1 MVKYP
6 HINITIKIIGKIC
19 QKGKEIMSINDVALH
34 LHSTYSDGGHTV
46 NELVEE
52 LTGNSVKIA
61 ALCDHDEIGG
71 VKYFKDA
78 TEKVG
83 IKSIPCFEL
92 STCYAKRFYVHILAY
107 GFDIRK
113 RAFIETALRKNWQAH
128 DDCFDETLEMI
139 NKKLRLHLT
148 KEEIRQITNRMG
160 NANFT
165 FPVFHHL
172 NNNLGFDSAKLW
184 ELIYRDEKSPMNQL
198 LLKGKLM
205 TTEEGME
212 FITSI
217 GATPVFAHPGF
228 FAKYSLSGEG
238 TTKQLER
245 LFEIM
250 VELGLKGA
258 EYFYPYPEEQ
268 KIMPFIEA
276 SRHLTKKHGLWE
288 LSGSD
293 YHGSYKTNNCG
304 IAMPGLS
311 LAKALEFKS
320 FCE

>member
-1 MVKYP
+1 
-6 HINITIKIIGKIC
+6 
-19 QKGKEIMSINDVALH
+19 MSPNDVALH
-34 LHSTYSDGGHTV
+34 LHSNHSDGGSTI
-46 NELVEE
+46 NEVVKKLSEE
-52 LTGNSVKIA
+52 DIEIA
-61 ALCDHDEIGG
+61 ALCDHDGISG
-71 VKYFKDA
+71 VVHFQAA

-83 IKSIPCFEL
+83 IKSITGFEL
-92 STCYAKRFYVHILAY
+92 STCYLKRFYVHILAY

-113 RAFIETALRKNWQAH
+113 RAPIEAALRKNWQAH

-139 NKKLRLHLT
+139 NKKLKLHLT
-148 KEEIRQITNRMG
+148 KEEIRQVTNRTG
-160 NANFT
+160 NTNFT
-165 FPVFHHL
+165 FPIFQHL
-172 NNNLGFDSAKLW
+172 KNLGFDSAKLW
-184 ELIYRDEKSPMNQL
+184 QLIYREEKSPMNQL

-250 VELGLKGA
+250 AELGLKGA
-258 EYFYPYPEEQ
+258 EYFYPYPEEP

-276 SRHLTKKHGLWE
+276 SRRLTKKHGLWE

-293 YHGSYKTNNCG
+293 YHGSYKTNDCG
-304 IAMPGLS
+304 IAMPGLP
-311 LAKALEFKS
+311 LAEALEFKS
-320 FCE
+320 FCER

>member
-1 MVKYP
+1 MVKYL
-6 HINITIKIIGKIC
+6 HINITIIGNLPER
-19 QKGKEIMSINDVALH
+19 GGNMFENNVAFH
-34 LHSTYSDGGHTV
+34 LHSNYSDGGSTV
-46 NELVEE
+46 PEIVGELIR
-52 LTGNSVKIA
+52 NNVKIA
-61 ALCDHDEIGG
+61 VLCDHDEIGG

-78 TEKVG
+78 TKKAG

-107 GFDIRK
+107 GFDIKK
-113 RAFIETALRKNWQAH
+113 RASIETALQRNWQAH
-128 DDCFDETLEMI
+128 DDCFDETLEMV
-139 NKKLRLHLT
+139 NRKLGLRLT
-148 KEEIRQITNRMG
+148 REEIRQITNRTG

-165 FPVFHHL
+165 FPLFYHL
-172 NNNLGFDSAKLW
+172 NKNLGFDSAKLW

-198 LLKGKLM
+198 LLRGKLL
-205 TTEEGME
+205 TLEEGME

-238 TTKQLER
+238 TIRQLER

-250 VELGLKGA
+250 ADLGLQGA
-258 EYFYPYPEEQ
+258 EYFYPYPQEQ

-293 YHGSYKTNNCG
+293 YHGSYKTNDCG

-311 LAKALEFKS
+311 LAEALEFKS
-320 FCE
+320 FCER

>member
-1 MVKYP
+1 MPK
-6 HINITIKIIGKIC
+6 
-19 QKGKEIMSINDVALH
+19 NDVAFH
-34 LHSTYSDGGHTV
+34 LHSNYSDGGSTIPEIV
-46 NELVEE
+46 KELVK
-52 LTGNSVKIA
+52 NDIKIV

-71 VKYFKDA
+71 VKYFQDA

-92 STCYAKRFYVHILAY
+92 STCYLKRFYVHILAY
-107 GFDIRK
+107 GFDLRK
-113 RAFIETALRKNWQAH
+113 RAPIEAALQKNWQAH

-139 NKKLRLHLT
+139 NKKLRLYLT
-148 KEEIRQITNRMG
+148 KEEIRQIANRMG

-165 FPVFHHL
+165 FPIFQHL
-172 NNNLGFDSAKLW
+172 KNIGFDTAKLW
-184 ELIYRDEKSPMNQL
+184 QLIYRDEKSPMNQL

-205 TTEEGME
+205 TPEEGME

-217 GATPVFAHPGF
+217 GANPVFAHPGF
-228 FAKYSLSGEG
+228 FAKYSISGEG

-250 VELGLKGA
+250 VELGLQGA
-258 EYFYPYPEEQ
+258 ECFYPYPEEQ

-293 YHGSYKTNNCG
+293 YHKPYETNTCG
-304 IAMPGLS
+304 IAMPGMPLT
-311 LAKALEFKS
+311 KALEFKS
-320 FCE
+320 FCEK